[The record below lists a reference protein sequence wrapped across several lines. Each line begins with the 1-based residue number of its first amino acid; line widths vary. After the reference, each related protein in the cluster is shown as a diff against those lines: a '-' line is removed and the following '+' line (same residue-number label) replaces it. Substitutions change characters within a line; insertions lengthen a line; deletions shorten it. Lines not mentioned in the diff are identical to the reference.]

1 MLNSDRF
8 VIQIPSFGLIKLH
21 SQSST
26 MAFCLEFPRTVLMK
40 MLKFFKE
47 NTGYFIQP
55 FWIHRCIFYISFK
68 RPRERALEEEE
79 TSLIKPHFFVK
90 EKEWF

>member
-1 MLNSDRF
+1 
-8 VIQIPSFGLIKLH
+8 
-21 SQSST
+21 
-26 MAFCLEFPRTVLMK
+26 MK